1 MDKRKIKI
9 ISSNIIENDNTQSI
23 LNPNNLDLYKTKD
36 DKSIVMLTKY
46 YIFNRDLKDIKVIN
60 DNNDTLKKNLKKN
73 LKIDNQKYM
82 LTPSVILSSESILQ
96 LYEIESI
103 DNLIE
108 TITIY
113 IKNNKNFNTI
123 NRILNSFIKANL
135 DDLKKNNKIIY
146 TIIIDLINNY
156 YPKFKNNEKKISDY
170 IKTWFTNKHEN
181 DFDFD
186 LFNNIKKF
194 LG

>member
-1 MDKRKIKI
+1 MDTRKIKI
-9 ISSNIIENDNTQSI
+9 ISSNIIENDNTKTI
-23 LNPNNLDLYKTKD
+23 FNPNSLDFYNTID
-36 DKSIVMLTKY
+36 NKSTVLLTKY
-46 YIFNRDLKDIKVIN
+46 YILNKDLKELKIIN
-60 DNNDTLKKNLKKN
+60 NKDDTLKKDFKKD

-96 LYEIESI
+96 LYEIETI
-103 DNLIE
+103 DALIE
-108 TITIY
+108 SITYY
-113 IKNNKNFNTI
+113 IKNKKNFNTI
-123 NRILNSFIKANL
+123 NRILNSFIKNNL
-135 DDLKKNNKIIY
+135 NDLKKNNKIIY

-156 YPKFKNNEKKISDY
+156 YPEFKDNEKKILEY
-170 IKTWFTNKHEN
+170 IKSWFNNKHEN